1 MSNPIDT
8 KVISKLAEILD
19 KNQLTTLNYEDESCK
34 ISLTREICTGTAPV
48 YAPVAQPVAA
58 PVVSSVAEEEPKEMV
73 VDYSNNPNAV
83 KSPMVGV
90 VYLSSNPNS
99 ANYVK
104 VGDSVNE
111 GDTLCLIE
119 AMKTFNPVK
128 APKAGKVVKIL
139 VETGDPIE
147 YGEPLIVIE

>member
-1 MSNPIDT
+1 MSNPVDT

-73 VDYSNNPNAV
+73 VD
-83 KSPMVGV
+83 
-90 VYLSSNPNS
+90 
-99 ANYVK
+99 
-104 VGDSVNE
+104 
-111 GDTLCLIE
+111 
-119 AMKTFNPVK
+119 
-128 APKAGKVVKIL
+128 
-139 VETGDPIE
+139 
-147 YGEPLIVIE
+147 